1 MTGLGTRRCNV
12 VPYLPVILLERQQ
25 QKVQY
30 IALIDYRRVHV
41 TLHAHKI
48 PSKNYFET
56 RRAMSQICFVLNIH

>member
-1 MTGLGTRRCNV
+1 MTGLGTRRSNV

-41 TLHAHKI
+41 TQHAHKI
-48 PSKNYFET
+48 LSKN
-56 RRAMSQICFVLNIH
+56 